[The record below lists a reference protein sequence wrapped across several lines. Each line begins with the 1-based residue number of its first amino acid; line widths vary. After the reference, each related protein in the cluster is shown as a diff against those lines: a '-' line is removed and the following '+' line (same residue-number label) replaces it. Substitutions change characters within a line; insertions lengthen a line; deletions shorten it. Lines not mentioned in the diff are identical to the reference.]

1 MILRLLRL
9 TADLSNEPLKEY
21 YKMKFYKRCTLTIIL
36 FTDTKATGLSNDP
49 KVNYILTSYLQLY
62 MNIYF
67 ITFRPPIMDN
77 VISCDMHFIG
87 ETFFKIL
94 GFLSSS
100 YNLSEYIFLQF
111 EYLGQVYT
119 RMGEPSKFSF
129 IELKCSIIHG

>member
-1 MILRLLRL
+1 MIFRLLRL

-49 KVNYILTSYLQLY
+49 RMNYILTSYLQLY

-77 VISCDMHFIG
+77 VISCDMHIIIC

-100 YNLSEYIFLQF
+100 CNLSEYIFLQF

-119 RMGEPSKFSF
+119 RMD
-129 IELKCSIIHG
+129 ELFEVQLHRAQV